1 MSPENRRP
9 SVYFLH
15 PAADFAL
22 AGGLSIAMAGAMAA
36 FYAPTRT
43 EAVIVIAAQLLWVC
57 NWPHFAATSH
67 RLYHR
72 WDNIRQYPLTAL
84 FIPWVILAVAAWSIA
99 SPDLVAPAFVK
110 LYFLWS
116 PYHFAGQTVGVTALY
131 LRRAGVEVRPWERR
145 AYGAAIYSSFLFL
158 VLRSESGER
167 LMQFYGI
174 SFPSL
179 GLPAWVATAGLVYT
193 HVAFAAL
200 GVCYVRWCRRA
211 GRIVP
216 PIVLVPAL
224 AQQTWFVWSLGVVSF
239 LEFVPFFHSLQYLL
253 VAWSMQLKEKKDR
266 TGRAGSAGY
275 VWGETVRWYALNVAG
290 GAVLFWVLPR
300 AVAAGAGVELA
311 VAMGVLSAAVQV
323 HHFFVD
329 GVIWKLKRETVA
341 SPLMGDLHDLLHA
354 PPAGRTAP
362 TR

>member
-9 SVYFLH
+9 SVYFLN
-15 PAADFAL
+15 PVADYAL
-22 AGGLSIAMAGAMAA
+22 AGGLSMALAAAMAA
-36 FYAPTRT
+36 FYRPTRT
-43 EAVIVIAAQLLWVC
+43 EAVIVIAAQLLWIC
-57 NWPHFAATSH
+57 NWPHFSATSH

-72 WDNIRQYPLTAL
+72 WENIRQYPITAL
-84 FIPWVILAVAAWSIA
+84 VIPWVILAVAAWSIA

-110 LYFLWS
+110 LYFIWS

-131 LRRAGVEVRPWERR
+131 LRRAGVEVRPWERKV
-145 AYGAAIYSSFLFL
+145 YGWAIYSAFVSI

-167 LMQFYGI
+167 MMQFYGI

-179 GLPAWVATAGLVYT
+179 GLPAWVATAGLAYA
-193 HVAFAAL
+193 HVATAAL
-200 GVCYVRWCRRA
+200 GVCYLLWCRRA
-211 GRIVP
+211 GRLVP

-224 AQQTWFVWSLGVVSF
+224 ALQTWFVWTKGVASF

-253 VAWSMQLKEKKDR
+253 VAWSMQLKERKDR
-266 TGRAGSAGY
+266 EGIAGSPRY
-275 VWGETVRWYALNVAG
+275 VWRESVRWYLLNVAG

-300 AVAAGAGVELA
+300 AVAGGFDLSLA
-311 VAMGVLSAAVQV
+311 VTMGVLSAAVQV

-354 PPAGRTAP
+354 PAPARP
-362 TR
+362 VNR